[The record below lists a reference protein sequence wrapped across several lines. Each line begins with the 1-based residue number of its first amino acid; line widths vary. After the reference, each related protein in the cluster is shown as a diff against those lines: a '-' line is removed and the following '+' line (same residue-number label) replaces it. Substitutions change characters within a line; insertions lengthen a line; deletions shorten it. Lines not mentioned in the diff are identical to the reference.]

1 MDDLNADILEGHL
14 SSALCHT
21 ANISYRLGQKEKPE
35 AILEKIKGDTF
46 ATESFGRMKEH
57 LGKNEVDITK
67 DLLTLGPVLKMDGKT
82 ERFIDQDAAN
92 AMLKDKYRAP
102 FVVPDEV

>member
-1 MDDLNADILEGHL
+1 
-14 SSALCHT
+14 
-21 ANISYRLGQKEKPE
+21 
-35 AILEKIKGDTF
+35 
-46 ATESFGRMKEH
+46 MKEH
-57 LGKNEVDITK
+57 LGKNEVDLTK
-67 DLLTLGPVLKMDGKT
+67 DMLTLGPVLKMDGKT